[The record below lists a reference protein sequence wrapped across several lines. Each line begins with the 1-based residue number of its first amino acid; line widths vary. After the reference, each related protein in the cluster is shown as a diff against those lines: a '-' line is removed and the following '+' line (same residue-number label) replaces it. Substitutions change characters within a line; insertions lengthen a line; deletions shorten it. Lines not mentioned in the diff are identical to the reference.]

1 MPGHC
6 SVCRHTQRTAIEQA
20 HVEGLSLRAI
30 AKLYPYT
37 TPWSLARHFKHIPSL
52 IAKATARE
60 LQKNVATAK
69 LPSRVEELIAEAE
82 AITKSARRKNDI
94 PAALSAIRTRL
105 TCLEMLG
112 KISGELRPGGAGELV
127 RANVQINVGESSTKK
142 MTHEQLVE
150 HIRSLY
156 NLPPRKPPTDKV
168 M

>member
-1 MPGHC
+1 MPGSC
-6 SVCRHTQRTAIEQA
+6 TVCRHPQRPAIEEA

-30 AKLYPYT
+30 AKLHPHT
-37 TPWSLARHFKHIPSL
+37 TPWSLARHFKHIPFL
-52 IAKATARE
+52 IAKPTARE

-82 AITKSARRKNDI
+82 AITKSARRKHDF

-112 KISGELRPGGAGELV
+112 KISGELRPGGAGELIP
-127 RANVQINVGESSTKK
+127 ANVQINVGEPSAK

-150 HIRSLY
+150 HIRRLY
-156 NLPPRKPPTDKV
+156 NLPPRKPPTDDV